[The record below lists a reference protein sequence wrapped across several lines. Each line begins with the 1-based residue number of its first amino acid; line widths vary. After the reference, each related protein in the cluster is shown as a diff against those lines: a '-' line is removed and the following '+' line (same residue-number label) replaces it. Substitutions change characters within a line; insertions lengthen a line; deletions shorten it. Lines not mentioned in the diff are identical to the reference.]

1 LKRILRVSFRATC
14 HTFLAALFGLAV
26 VSILLRLW
34 ILPQVAVFK
43 SRLENQI
50 GELAQENVRIGR
62 VSARIWDARP
72 ELVLEDFAILDEA
85 GRQAIRFRE
94 VRVAVAPLESLRYG
108 EFRVAWLQ
116 FRGAHLSLRRDLDG
130 RVELVGLHRVKHP
143 PAWLSTAGHVQ
154 IVDCTVDWLDPQ
166 KTVALGT
173 LELLLTNEGSRH
185 RLGVRLV
192 SPSALAAEFRAAAE
206 AEGDL
211 FRPETLSGRAYVK
224 ARQLALGAWDLR
236 LSSIFTIPAGQ
247 ADFQVW
253 GDLRHGAV
261 ERLTIRTDLRRL
273 RLEWATAEEAT
284 QGVDL
289 DRIAGDLNWVS
300 GGRAWSLDA
309 SRMQILSSGRAWPL
323 TRFGLRV
330 DRDADGTLR
339 FLSGRVDA
347 LTLADFEVAL
357 RMFTPSLGFAP
368 LGPVPR
374 SNFVPDEL
382 VPWGGTAPQGTV
394 TGLRFL
400 YEAGT
405 DFSPHLALCGDF
417 DGLALSAHAELPGF
431 SGVRGRLCGSD
442 RAGALRVV
450 MEDGV
455 LNLPEVLYESVR
467 IPYGELDLDW
477 LREGD
482 HWSVQ
487 SRVLRVET
495 QDFAVVG
502 AIGVHQTDADRRG
515 PQVDFRID
523 LGPIAAASVPRYFP
537 LRLYPAI
544 GGWLKRALRD
554 GRVERGSLRLQGHLA
569 DFPFREGNGVFEV
582 EGEFSGVELHFH
594 PEWPVLKQVG
604 GTIRFAG
611 AGMEIEANKGR
622 IGEGVI
628 HEVRASI
635 PDLARD
641 EEIRIEGRA
650 SASLPQGLTFLYAS
664 PLRRIAERLD
674 AVMEVSGDL
683 TVDLALQIPLQPERG
698 FPSVDGE
705 IQLKKASLTFEKLAQ
720 PLRDVDGVLLISERG
735 ITARN
740 IRAIWL
746 GQPVS
751 MRLRE
756 VGNAIEVA
764 ASGKFPI
771 AVLKDQFPSLAWKY
785 LGGTLPL
792 ALTATVPRDQ
802 ENEDFVDVKVDS
814 DLFGTRVALPE
825 PFAKPAEMR
834 RSLRVST
841 RLAPEPRRS
850 IAFSYGDETT
860 GILHLMA
867 GASGF
872 RLHSGRVVA
881 GADLPSA
888 SDDGTGLRIVIRVPG
903 LELASWLDFW
913 AENDDP
919 VEFDLAS
926 LDLRVGQAFW
936 QGRAKGPL
944 QVQLRAKPAGYR
956 GLISSDHAKG
966 EFEVDVKDGILS
978 QLRGDLDFIKV
989 PILAEK
995 TSAASLAFRSVA
1007 SCSGL
1012 LSPHRLP
1019 ALTLAAR
1026 HVLWHGFDLGRL
1038 DLRVER
1044 QGTGVVLRSAAL
1056 RSDNHVLTVSEGEWM
1071 RRRQADST
1079 RLSGMIRIKD
1089 SGMLATQL
1097 GFAGVVRE
1105 TPAEIS
1111 YRLSWPDSPLCARAS
1126 KLSGEVE
1133 MNYGNGALLKVDVG
1147 IGRFLGLFNVGS
1159 IWRRLSL
1166 DFSDL
1171 FGEGMAYD
1179 RISGKFRILQGQAE
1193 THGFLIDGVAAKIL
1207 INGRIGLT
1215 DGEVDQVVTVIPNTS
1230 IALPVAGVLAG
1241 GPLGPAVGA
1250 AAFLANKVLGGQ
1262 VERVVQTHYL
1272 IRGNWENPV
1281 ITRVHGNMPLDWID
1295 RAWTGVKNI
1304 SGFSEEKGRE

>member
-1 LKRILRVSFRATC
+1 M
-14 HTFLAALFGLAV
+14 
-26 VSILLRLW
+26 LRLW

-50 GELAQENVRIGR
+50 GELAQENVQIGR
-62 VSARIWDARP
+62 VSARMWGARP
-72 ELVLEDFAILDEA
+72 ELVLEDFAILDDA

-94 VRVAVAPLESLRYG
+94 VRVAIAPLESFRHG

-116 FRGAHLSLRRDLDG
+116 FRGAHLSLRRDPDG
-130 RVELVGLHRVKHP
+130 RVELVGLHRVEHP
-143 PAWLSTAGHVQ
+143 PAWLNTAGYVQ
-154 IVDCTVDWLDPQ
+154 IVDCTVDWLDLGRGS
-166 KTVALGT
+166 KTIALGT
-173 LELLLTNEGSRH
+173 LELLLTNEGTRH

-192 SPSALAAEFRAAAE
+192 PPSALAAEFRAAAE

-211 FRPETLSGRAYVK
+211 FRPETLSGRAYAE
-224 ARQLALGAWDLR
+224 ARQLALDAWGLR
-236 LSSIFTIPAGQ
+236 LSPVFAIPAGQ

-253 GDLRHGAV
+253 GDLRRGAV
-261 ERLTIRTDLRRL
+261 ERLAIRTDLRRL
-273 RLEWATAEEAT
+273 QLEWTPAGETT
-284 QGVDL
+284 HGVDL
-289 DRIAGDLNWVS
+289 DRITGDLNWVRN
-300 GGRAWSLDA
+300 GRAWSLDA
-309 SRMQILSSGRAWPL
+309 SRVRILSSGRAWPM
-323 TRFGLRV
+323 TRLGLRV

-339 FLSGRVDA
+339 FLSGRVDVLA
-347 LTLADFEVAL
+347 LADFEAAL
-357 RMFTPSLGFAP
+357 RIP
-368 LGPVPR
+368 LG
-374 SNFVPDEL
+374 
-382 VPWGGTAPQGTV
+382 GTVPQGTV

-405 DFSPHLALCGDF
+405 DPSPHLALCADF
-417 DGLALSAHAELPGF
+417 DGLALPSHAGLPGF

-442 RAGALRVV
+442 RAGTLRIV

-455 LNLPEVLYESVR
+455 LNLPEVLSESVR

-477 LREGD
+477 LRDGD

-487 SRVLRVET
+487 SRALRVET

-502 AIGVHQTDADRRG
+502 AIGVHQTGADRRG
-515 PQVDFRID
+515 PQVDFHAD
-523 LGPIAAASVPRYFP
+523 LGTVAAASVHRYFP
-537 LRLYPAI
+537 LRLYPAV
-544 GGWLKRALRD
+544 GGWLKQALHD
-554 GRVERGSLRLQGHLA
+554 GRLEWGSVRLQGHLA
-569 DFPFREGNGVFEV
+569 DFPFREGNGVFEAG
-582 EGEFSGVELHFH
+582 GEFSDVELHFH
-594 PEWPVLKQVG
+594 PEWPVLRQVG

-628 HEVRASI
+628 HKVHASI

-641 EEIRIEGRA
+641 EGIRIEGRA
-650 SASLPQGLTFLYAS
+650 SASLAQGLAFLHAS

-674 AVMEVSGDL
+674 AVMEVSGDC
-683 TVDLALQIPLQPERG
+683 TVDLALRIPLEPERG

-705 IQLKKASLTFEKLAQ
+705 VQLRKASLTFEELAQ
-720 PLRDVDGVLLISERG
+720 PLQDVDGVLLISERG
-735 ITARN
+735 IAARN
-740 IRAIWL
+740 IRASWL

-751 MRLRE
+751 AKLRE
-756 VGNAIEVA
+756 VGDAIEVA

-771 AVLKDQFPSLAWKY
+771 AVLKDQFPSPAWKH

-792 ALTATVPRDQ
+792 ALAATFPRDQ
-802 ENEDFVDVKVDS
+802 ESGDFVDVKVNS

-841 RLAPEPRRS
+841 RLAREPRRS

-860 GILHLMA
+860 GILHLTA

-872 RLHSGRVVA
+872 RLHSGRVVV

-888 SDDGTGLRIVIRVPG
+888 SDDGPGLRVAIRLPS
-903 LELASWLDFW
+903 LDLAPWLDFR
-913 AENDDP
+913 AENDAP
-919 VEFDLAS
+919 AGFDLVS
-926 LDLRVGQAFW
+926 LDLRVGQVFW
-936 QGRAKGPL
+936 QGKAKGPL
-944 QVQLRAKPAGYR
+944 QVQLRAKPGGYR
-956 GLISSDHAKG
+956 GSIDSDRAKG
-966 EFEVDVKDGILS
+966 EVEVEVKDGALS
-978 QLRGDLDFIKV
+978 QIRSDLDFLKV
-989 PILAEK
+989 PVLTKKPDATNLAPG
-995 TSAASLAFRSVA
+995 SVA
-1007 SCSGL
+1007 SCPEF

-1019 ALTLAAR
+1019 ALILASR

-1056 RSDNHVLTVSEGEWM
+1056 RSDNHVLTVSEGEWV
-1071 RRRQADST
+1071 RRGQVDST
-1079 RLSGMIRIKD
+1079 RLSGMIRVKD

-1097 GFAGVVRE
+1097 GYAGVVRE
-1105 TPAEIS
+1105 TPAEIT
-1111 YRLSWPDSPLCARAS
+1111 YRLTWPDSPLCARAP

-1133 MNYGNGALLKVDVG
+1133 MNYGAGALLKVDVG

-1179 RISGKFRILQGQAE
+1179 RVSGKFRILQGQAE

-1207 INGRIGLT
+1207 INGRIGLA

-1250 AAFLANKVLGGQ
+1250 AAFLANKMLGGQ

-1272 IRGNWENPV
+1272 VRGNWENPV
-1281 ITRVHGNMPLDWID
+1281 ITRVHGNMPLDWVD

-1304 SGFSEEKGRE
+1304 SGFFRRKR